1 MRSFVKRVRH
11 RDEDKVDMIDAAEG
25 GDFLALVK
33 LLVSAEGLTMRADE
47 TIGATFVS

>member
-1 MRSFVKRVRH
+1 
-11 RDEDKVDMIDAAEG
+11 MIDAIEG

-33 LLVSAEGLTMRADE
+33 LPVSAEGLTMRASSNEADK